1 MSVKD
6 ELMRIREAIHI
17 EMLELTNICFENY
30 SEKYLNTLSKM
41 EKLEKNRDNYTLEEY
56 CKQYQELI
64 QELEKLHFKSTEQL
78 NNTGAWIR
86 KIEQLNTEYMQIDNL
101 INYYNRIY

>member
-1 MSVKD
+1 MSVID
-6 ELMRIREAIHI
+6 ELKRIREAKRI
-17 EMLELTNICFENY
+17 EMLELTNVCFVNY

-41 EKLEKNRDNYTLEEY
+41 ENIEKNRNNYTLEEF

-78 NNTGAWIR
+78 NNTGVWIR
-86 KIEQLNTEYMQIDNL
+86 KLEELNNDCEKIDNL
-101 INYYNRIY
+101 IKYYNRI